1 MGGTEPKL
9 LESNKTSARSIADQS
24 GDLPGGTIVKKK
36 EVMPLAWA
44 QISVEY
50 KVKNDQICGN
60 ETCGTYYATKKWLN
74 QTNKMKEVKKSTM
87 PRGGDKRLPLKHRR
101 KWMHKRPL

>member
-1 MGGTEPKL
+1 MGGTKPKL

-60 ETCGTYYATKKWLN
+60 ETCGTYYATKKMVESN
-74 QTNKMKEVKKSTM
+74 RQNERSKEKYHAERGRQTLAIETSKEM
-87 PRGGDKRLPLKHRR
+87 DA
-101 KWMHKRPL
+101 